1 MMSFMAIFGRVDHVI
16 WLPAGEDQPRYST
29 LQRRLWLGLRGANNM
44 IERMLTEHL
53 FDFEIH
59 SINVIF
65 AQKHSPF
72 DHVYGQAQDGST
84 NTVSWS
90 AVESLTSNCEL
101 LQDL

>member
-1 MMSFMAIFGRVDHVI
+1 
-16 WLPAGEDQPRYST
+16 
-29 LQRRLWLGLRGANNM
+29 M

-72 DHVYGQAQDGST
+72 DHVYGQAQDSST
-84 NTVSWS
+84 NTVS
-90 AVESLTSNCEL
+90 
-101 LQDL
+101 

>member
-1 MMSFMAIFGRVDHVI
+1 
-16 WLPAGEDQPRYST
+16 
-29 LQRRLWLGLRGANNM
+29 M

-84 NTVSWS
+84 NTVS
-90 AVESLTSNCEL
+90 
-101 LQDL
+101 